1 MKQFIHYIINR
12 HQEIIKYFLIL
23 TAILLIVFW
32 LPEGGKF
39 KYEFSKGKVWQYED
53 LYAPF
58 DFAVEKNQGD
68 IKEEEKGLLAAFIPY
83 YNVAYNKDQLKTT
96 FDISYN
102 EAFQNVLENK
112 KAFSIKKSQITKDS
126 AIHANKAY
134 NTLIKVIAEGYMTDE
149 DLQLL
154 KNQEQK
160 YINCLVGNI
169 ASKRKVKELK
179 TKEELIKKVVKEL
192 VEQSDYPLLYSGLI
206 QPVIYNIDLP
216 IIQYDDE
223 INNELKSDLFGN
235 IEEVKS
241 LIQKNE
247 LIISKGA
254 RIDEQHYEG
263 LTALKDVYEKGSI
276 GIRSQNLTALG
287 FFILSLLAMSILMAY
302 LYLYQP
308 QIFGSN
314 RNIIYILTIIVGFIY
329 LIGWINELNQ
339 SIFTELSTYVIPVC
353 IIPIVIR
360 AFFDSR
366 TAIFTT
372 VSVILITGYIVPN
385 SFEYVVLN
393 FIACFFAIFS
403 TRNLHYLS
411 QFYQTAV
418 IILITYF
425 LGYFGTILIHNGSIE
440 EIDYTIFGWFTLNAL
455 LTLLAFPLISI
466 FEKIFG
472 LVSEITIFELS
483 DLNKPL
489 LKQLSLKA
497 PGTFQHSLQVSNLA
511 EAAASEIG
519 ANPLLTRVGALY
531 HDVGKIYNP
540 TYFIEN
546 QITGINPHNELNF
559 EDSAKIIIDHVI
571 KGIELA
577 KSHKLPDII
586 IDFIRTHHGDTR
598 VEYFY
603 QSYLKNYPDKEINEA
618 KFKYPG
624 PIPFSKET
632 ACLMMA
638 DSVEA
643 ASRSLKNPSEEDI
656 NKLVDGIVE
665 FKVSKDQFI
674 NCDITFRDITK
685 VKKLFKKM
693 LKSIYHVRISYPDA
707 N

>member
-12 HQEIIKYFLIL
+12 HQEIIKYFLIFS
-23 TAILLIVFW
+23 AILLIVFW

-39 KYEFSKGKVWQYED
+39 KYEFSQGKVWQYED

-58 DFAVEKNQGD
+58 DFAVEKNKADLQ
-68 IKEEEKGLLAAFIPY
+68 KEEQNILESFVPY
-83 YNVAYNKDQLKTT
+83 YNNNFNETAFNAEFEIAFNKQYQLVWQKPKAYGVKKTALKRDSIKHAKYAYQKIKSVFSKGYISSNDLVQLK
-96 FDISYN
+96 S
-102 EAFQNVLENK
+102 QN
-112 KAFSIKKSQITKDS
+112 
-126 AIHANKAY
+126 
-134 NTLIKVIAEGYMTDE
+134 
-149 DLQLL
+149 
-154 KNQEQK
+154 QK
-160 YINCLVGNI
+160 YINCLEQNI
-169 ASKRKVKELK
+169 ASKIKVKNLPKKEDIFKNIEDDIMKSESEQLYRTLILDILSEIELNSLSYAEEINKELK
-179 TKEELIKKVVKEL
+179 
-192 VEQSDYPLLYSGLI
+192 SGLFA
-206 QPVIYNIDLP
+206 NIA
-216 IIQYDDE
+216 
-223 INNELKSDLFGN
+223 S
-235 IEEVKS
+235 VKMA
-241 LIQKNE
+241 IQKNE
-247 LIISKGA
+247 LIIA
-254 RIDEQHYEG
+254 
-263 LTALKDVYEKGSI
+263 KGSI
-276 GIRSQNLTALG
+276 VDEQNYQALNALKGVYEYGSIGLRSRDLTALG
-287 FFILSLLAMSILMAY
+287 FFILILLTMSILMVY
-302 LYLYQP
+302 LYIYQAK
-308 QIFGSN
+308 IFNSN

-329 LIGWINELNQ
+329 LISWINELHLTV
-339 SIFTELSTYVIPVC
+339 ITALSTYVIPIS

-385 SFEYVVLN
+385 SFEFVVLN

-411 QFYQTAV
+411 QFYQTSV

-425 LGYFGTILIHNGSIE
+425 LGYFGTILIHNGSLD
-440 EIDYTIFGWFTLNAL
+440 EIDYTMFGWFTLNAL

-511 EAAASEIG
+511 EAAAREVN

-531 HDVGKIYNP
+531 HDVGKMYNP

-546 QITGINPHNELNF
+546 QITGHNPHDEINF
-559 EDSAKIIIDHVI
+559 QDSAKIIIDHVI

-577 KSHKLPDII
+577 KGHKLPDII

-603 QSYLKNYPDKEINEA
+603 QSYLKNYPDKEIDES
-618 KFKYPG
+618 KFRYPG
-624 PIPFSKET
+624 PVPFSKET

-656 NKLVDGIVE
+656 NKLVDGIID

-685 VKKLFKKM
+685 IKKLFKKM
-693 LKSIYHVRISYPDA
+693 LKSIYHVRISYPEA

>member
-1 MKQFIHYIINR
+1 
-12 HQEIIKYFLIL
+12 
-23 TAILLIVFW
+23 
-32 LPEGGKF
+32 
-39 KYEFSKGKVWQYED
+39 
-53 LYAPF
+53 
-58 DFAVEKNQGD
+58 
-68 IKEEEKGLLAAFIPY
+68 
-83 YNVAYNKDQLKTT
+83 
-96 FDISYN
+96 
-102 EAFQNVLENK
+102 
-112 KAFSIKKSQITKDS
+112 
-126 AIHANKAY
+126 
-134 NTLIKVIAEGYMTDE
+134 
-149 DLQLL
+149 
-154 KNQEQK
+154 
-160 YINCLVGNI
+160 
-169 ASKRKVKELK
+169 
-179 TKEELIKKVVKEL
+179 
-192 VEQSDYPLLYSGLI
+192 
-206 QPVIYNIDLP
+206 
-216 IIQYDDE
+216 
-223 INNELKSDLFGN
+223 
-235 IEEVKS
+235 
-241 LIQKNE
+241 
-247 LIISKGA
+247 
-254 RIDEQHYEG
+254 
-263 LTALKDVYEKGSI
+263 
-276 GIRSQNLTALG
+276 
-287 FFILSLLAMSILMAY
+287 MSILMAY